1 MSYQLSA
8 SFTTQRALPLYTL
21 RMPLVYSPPLI
32 AGGACP
38 PLLQDDKFHNLTEK
52 MAASNGP
59 ADPPE
64 EPLNVPFDN
73 NSFHQ
78 SSILAGS

>member
-1 MSYQLSA
+1 
-8 SFTTQRALPLYTL
+8 
-21 RMPLVYSPPLI
+21 MPLVYSPPLI

-38 PLLQDDKFHNLTEK
+38 LLLQDDKFHDLTEK

-64 EPLNVPFDN
+64 EPLNVP
-73 NSFHQ
+73 
-78 SSILAGS
+78 SITTVFISHRYSQGPKDVAAREN